1 VRVESIYLTE
11 QHQRFRMEVRDFL
24 AEAVVPFAPDWEA
37 QRRLPREAWKSFGER
52 GLLGLLHSREVGG
65 SAQDLFSSV
74 VFLEELGR
82 IGYGGLRAAVSVH
95 AYMATYYLARSG
107 NAALRQRYLAPAV
120 AGDKIAALAVTE
132 PGAGSDL
139 AGLTS
144 TVREQADHFVL
155 DGTKSMVSNGSSADF
170 YVVLARGGARSGVPS
185 GGGRGAAGLSLF
197 VVDAEGPGITIDRT
211 EPIGWRAADPA
222 TVRFEAVRVPLD
234 HVVGRLNSGFYQLMR
249 GFQLER
255 VVAAVLA
262 LGGADRSLQLTR
274 EHLVRRSAFGA
285 RLADLQA
292 VRHQVADLATNL
304 AAARELVYHAVWR
317 YQSDD
322 LGSVRECS
330 MAKLCATELATRMAD
345 TSLQL
350 HGAHGYLNDTEV
362 ARAFRDARA
371 ATIAAGPSE
380 VMRDIIAQL
389 EIDEATHSTALV
401 REGQSGQGPER
412 SPTSCPKAGDLQ
424 H

>member
-1 VRVESIYLTE
+1 MESIYFTE

-24 AEAVVPFAPDWEA
+24 TGAVVPFASGWEA

-65 SAQDLFSSV
+65 SDRDLFSSV

-82 IGYGGLRAAVSVH
+82 TGYGGMRAAVSVH

-107 NAALRQRYLAPAV
+107 GAALCQRYLTPAV

-144 TVREQADHFVL
+144 TVHEQPDHFVL

-170 YVVLARGGARSGVPS
+170 YVVLARSAVRS

-197 VVDAEGPGITIDRT
+197 VVDADSPGMTIDRT
-211 EPIGWRAADPA
+211 EPVGWRAADPA

-234 HVVGRLNSGFYQLMR
+234 QVVGRPGSGFYQLMR

-274 EHLVRRSAFGA
+274 EHLVRRGAFGA

-350 HGAHGYLNDTEV
+350 HGAHGYLDDTEV

-380 VMRDIIAQL
+380 VMRDIIARL
-389 EIDEATHSTALV
+389 EIDEATNSII
-401 REGQSGQGPER
+401 
-412 SPTSCPKAGDLQ
+412 
-424 H
+424 

>member
-1 VRVESIYLTE
+1 VRVVSIYFTE
-11 QHQRFRMEVRDFL
+11 QHQGFRKEIRDFL
-24 AEAVVPFAPDWEA
+24 AEAVVPFAPGWEA
-37 QRRLPREAWKSFGER
+37 QRQVPREAWKSLGAR

-65 SAQDLFSSV
+65 SDRDLFTSV

-82 IGYGGLRAAVSVH
+82 TGFGGLRAAVSVH

-107 NAALRQRYLAPAV
+107 GAALRQRYLAPAV

-132 PGAGSDL
+132 PAAGSDL
-139 AGLTS
+139 AGLAS
-144 TVREQADHFVL
+144 KVQEQPDHFVL

-170 YVVLARGGARSGVPS
+170 YVVLARSGTRSGAPAAGS
-185 GGGRGAAGLSLF
+185 AHGAAGLSLF
-197 VVDAEGPGITIDRT
+197 VVDADSPGITIDRT
-211 EPIGWRAADPA
+211 EPVGWRAADPA
-222 TVRFEAVRVPLD
+222 TVRFEAVQVPLD
-234 HVVGRLNSGFYQLMR
+234 QVVGRLGSGFYQLMR

-274 EHLVRRSAFGA
+274 EHLVRRAAFGA

-292 VRHQVADLATNL
+292 VRHRVADLATDL
-304 AAARELVYHAVWR
+304 AAARELVYHAAWR

-350 HGAHGYLNDTEV
+350 HGAHGYLDSTEV
-362 ARAFRDARA
+362 ARIFRDARA

-380 VMRDIIAQL
+380 VMRDIIARL
-389 EIDEATHSTALV
+389 EIDEAI
-401 REGQSGQGPER
+401 R
-412 SPTSCPKAGDLQ
+412 
-424 H
+424 

>member
-1 VRVESIYLTE
+1 MKSIYFTQ

-24 AEAVVPFAPDWEA
+24 AEAVMPFVASWEA
-37 QRRLPREAWKSFGER
+37 QRRLPQEAWKSFGKH
-52 GLLGLLHSREVGG
+52 GLLGLLHSHEVGG
-65 SAQDLFSSV
+65 SDRDLFSSV

-82 IGYGGLRAAVSVH
+82 TGNGGLRAAVSVH
-95 AYMATYYLARSG
+95 AYMATYYLAHSGSAELRRS
-107 NAALRQRYLAPAV
+107 YLVPSV

-139 AGLTS
+139 AGLAS
-144 TVREQADHFVL
+144 TVREQPDHFVL

-170 YVVLARGGARSGVPS
+170 YVVLARRSAASGVSS
-185 GGGRGAAGLSLF
+185 GSGRGAAGLSLF
-197 VVDAEGPGITIDRT
+197 VVDADSPGIAIERI
-211 EPIGWRAADPA
+211 EPVGWRAADPA
-222 TVRFEAVRVPLD
+222 TVRFESVRVPLD
-234 HVVGRLNSGFYQLMR
+234 HVVGRQGSGFYQLMR

-255 VVAAVLA
+255 VVAAALA
-262 LGGADRSLQLTR
+262 LGGADRNLQLTR
-274 EHLVRRSAFGA
+274 EHLVRRRAFGA

-292 VRHQVADLATNL
+292 VRHRVADLATDL

-330 MAKLCATELATRMAD
+330 MAKLCATELATRIAD

-350 HGAHGYLNDTEV
+350 HGAHGYLDDTEV

-380 VMRDIIAQL
+380 VMRDIIARL
-389 EIDEATHSTALV
+389 EIDEATDSSIPST
-401 REGQSGQGPER
+401 R
-412 SPTSCPKAGDLQ
+412 
-424 H
+424 

>member
-1 VRVESIYLTE
+1 MQSIYLTQ
-11 QHQRFRMEVRDFL
+11 QHQRFRIEVRDFL
-24 AEAVVPFAPDWEA
+24 TDAVMPFVTGWEV
-37 QRRLPREAWKSFGER
+37 QRRLSREAWKSFGER

-65 SAQDLFSSV
+65 SDRDLFSSV

-82 IGYGGLRAAVSVH
+82 TGYGGLRAAVSVH

-107 NAALRQRYLAPAV
+107 SAKLRQNYLAPAV
-120 AGDKIAALAVTE
+120 TGDKIAALAITE

-139 AGLTS
+139 AGLAS
-144 TVREQADHFVL
+144 TVREQPDHFLL

-170 YVVLARGGARSGVPS
+170 YVVLARRDAASGS
-185 GGGRGAAGLSLF
+185 SSSGGRGAAGFSLF
-197 VVDAEGPGITIDRT
+197 VVDADSPGITIERV
-211 EPIGWRAADPA
+211 EPVGWRAADPA
-222 TVRFEAVRVPLD
+222 TVRFESVRVPID
-234 HVVGRLNSGFYQLMR
+234 HIVGRQGSGFYQLMR

-262 LGGADRSLQLTR
+262 LGGADRNLQATR
-274 EHLVRRSAFGA
+274 EHLVRRHAFGT

-292 VRHQVADLATNL
+292 IRHRVADLATDL

-330 MAKLCATELATRMAD
+330 MAKLCATELATRIAD

-350 HGAHGYLNDTEV
+350 HGAHGYLDNTEV
-362 ARAFRDARA
+362 ARAFCDARA

-380 VMRDIIAQL
+380 VMRDIIARL
-389 EIDEATHSTALV
+389 EIDEATNSTIPPV
-401 REGQSGQGPER
+401 R
-412 SPTSCPKAGDLQ
+412 
-424 H
+424 

>member
-1 VRVESIYLTE
+1 VGVESIYFTE
-11 QHQRFRMEVRDFL
+11 RHQRFRREVRDFL
-24 AEAVVPFAPDWEA
+24 AGAIVPFAPGWEA
-37 QRRLPREAWKSFGER
+37 RRRLPRETWKSFGAQ

-65 SAQDLFSSV
+65 SDRDLFSSV

-82 IGYGGLRAAVSVH
+82 TGCGGVRAAISVH
-95 AYMATYYLARSG
+95 AYMATYYIARSG
-107 NAALRQRYLAPAV
+107 NAALRQRYLIPAV

-139 AGLTS
+139 AGLAS
-144 TVREQADHFVL
+144 TVHEEPDHFVL

-170 YVVLARGGARSGVPS
+170 FVVLARSGAPSSSS
-185 GGGRGAAGLSLF
+185 GGGSRGAAGLSLF
-197 VVDAEGPGITIDRT
+197 VVDADSSGITIDRT
-211 EPIGWRAADPA
+211 EPLGWRAADPA
-222 TVRFEAVRVPLD
+222 TVRFDAVRVPLD
-234 HVVGRLNSGFYQLMR
+234 RVVGRLASGFYQLMR

-274 EHLVRRSAFGA
+274 EHLVGRGAFGA

-292 VRHQVADLATNL
+292 VRHRVADLATDL

-330 MAKLCATELATRMAD
+330 MAKLCATELAARMAD

-350 HGAHGYLNDTEV
+350 HGAPGYLDDTEV

-380 VMRDIIAQL
+380 LMRDIIARL
-389 EIDEATHSTALV
+389 EIDEATNV
-401 REGQSGQGPER
+401 
-412 SPTSCPKAGDLQ
+412 PT
-424 H
+424 

>member
-1 VRVESIYLTE
+1 MESIYFTE
-11 QHQRFRMEVRDFL
+11 QHQGLRKEIRDFL
-24 AEAVVPFAPDWEA
+24 EGAVVPFAAGWEA
-37 QRRLPREAWKSFGER
+37 QRRLPREAWKSLGER

-65 SAQDLFSSV
+65 SDRDLFSSV

-82 IGYGGLRAAVSVH
+82 TGFGGLRAAVSVH

-107 NAALRQRYLAPAV
+107 GAALRRRYLAPAV

-132 PGAGSDL
+132 PTAGSDL
-139 AGLTS
+139 AGLAT
-144 TVREQADHFVL
+144 TVHEQPDHFVL

-170 YVVLARGGARSGVPS
+170 YVVLARSSTHAGS
-185 GGGRGAAGLSLF
+185 GRGAAGLSLF
-197 VVDAEGPGITIDRT
+197 VVDADSPGITIDRT
-211 EPIGWRAADPA
+211 EPVGWRAADPA

-234 HVVGRLNSGFYQLMR
+234 QVIGRLDSGFYQLMR

-274 EHLVRRSAFGA
+274 EHLVRRTAFGA

-292 VRHQVADLATNL
+292 VRHRVADLATDL
-304 AAARELVYHAVWR
+304 AAARELVYHAAWR

-350 HGAHGYLNDTEV
+350 HGAHGYLDGTEV
-362 ARAFRDARA
+362 ARVFRDARA

-380 VMRDIIAQL
+380 VMRDIIARL
-389 EIDEATHSTALV
+389 EIDEAV
-401 REGQSGQGPER
+401 R
-412 SPTSCPKAGDLQ
+412 
-424 H
+424 

>member
-1 VRVESIYLTE
+1 VRVESIYFTE
-11 QHQRFRMEVRDFL
+11 RHQRFRREVRDFL
-24 AEAVVPFAPDWEA
+24 AEAIVPFAASWEA
-37 QRRLPREAWKSFGER
+37 RRRLPREAWKDFGAQ

-65 SAQDLFSSV
+65 SDRDLFSSV

-82 IGYGGLRAAVSVH
+82 TGYGGVRAAISVH
-95 AYMATYYLARSG
+95 AYMATHYIARSG
-107 NAALRQRYLAPAV
+107 NAALRQRYLIPAV

-132 PGAGSDL
+132 LGAGSDL
-139 AGLTS
+139 AGLAS
-144 TVREQADHFVL
+144 TAHEEPDHFVL

-170 YVVLARGGARSGVPS
+170 FVVLARSGAPSSFS
-185 GGGRGAAGLSLF
+185 GGGSRGAAGLSLF
-197 VVDAEGPGITIDRT
+197 LVDADSPGMTVDRT
-211 EPIGWRAADPA
+211 EPLGWRAADPA

-234 HVVGRLNSGFYQLMR
+234 QVIGRLASGFYQLMR

-262 LGGADRSLQLTR
+262 LGGADRSLQLIR
-274 EHLVRRSAFGA
+274 EHLVGRSAFGA

-292 VRHQVADLATNL
+292 VRHRVADLATDL

-330 MAKLCATELATRMAD
+330 MAKLCATELAVRMAD

-350 HGAHGYLNDTEV
+350 HGAHGYLDDTEV

-380 VMRDIIAQL
+380 VMRDIIARL
-389 EIDEATHSTALV
+389 EIDEAANV
-401 REGQSGQGPER
+401 
-412 SPTSCPKAGDLQ
+412 PT
-424 H
+424 

>member
-1 VRVESIYLTE
+1 VRVESIYLDE
-11 QHQRFRMEVRDFL
+11 QHQGFRKEVRDFL
-24 AEAVVPFAPDWEA
+24 EKAVVPFAPEWEA

-65 SAQDLFSSV
+65 SDRDLFSSV

-82 IGYGGLRAAVSVH
+82 TGFGGLRAAVSVH
-95 AYMATYYLARSG
+95 AYMATYYLGRSG
-107 NAALRQRYLAPAV
+107 GAVLGQRYLAPAV

-132 PGAGSDL
+132 PEAGSDL
-139 AGLTS
+139 AGLGA
-144 TVREQADHFVL
+144 TVHEQPDHFVL

-170 YVVLARGGARSGVPS
+170 YVVLARSGARPGAISDA
-185 GGGRGAAGLSLF
+185 GRGATGLSLF
-197 VVDAEGPGITIDRT
+197 VVDASSPGITIDRT
-211 EPIGWRAADPA
+211 EPVGWRAADPA
-222 TVRFEAVRVPLD
+222 TVRFEAVRVPRD
-234 HVVGRLNSGFYQLMR
+234 QIVGRLGSGFYQLMR

-274 EHLVRRSAFGA
+274 EHLVRRGAFGV
-285 RLADLQA
+285 RLASLQA
-292 VRHQVADLATNL
+292 VRHRIADLATDL
-304 AAARELVYHAVWR
+304 AAARELVYHAAWR

-322 LGSVRECS
+322 FGSIRECS

-350 HGAHGYLNDTEV
+350 HGSHGYLDGTDV

-380 VMRDIIAQL
+380 VMRDIIARL
-389 EIDEATHSTALV
+389 EIDEAT
-401 REGQSGQGPER
+401 P
-412 SPTSCPKAGDLQ
+412 
-424 H
+424 

>member
-1 VRVESIYLTE
+1 VRVESIYFTE
-11 QHQRFRMEVRDFL
+11 RHQQFRIDVRDFL
-24 AEAVVPFAPDWEA
+24 AGAVVPFAPDWEA
-37 QRRLPREAWKSFGER
+37 RRRLPREAWKSFGEQ

-65 SAQDLFSSV
+65 SARDLFSSV

-82 IGYGGLRAAVSVH
+82 IGYGGVRAAISVH

-107 NAALRQRYLAPAV
+107 NAALRQRYLTPAV

-139 AGLTS
+139 AGLSS
-144 TVREQADHFVL
+144 TVHKQLDHFVL

-170 YVVLARGGARSGVPS
+170 YVVLARSGAPPGGPS
-185 GGGRGAAGLSLF
+185 GGGRGAVGLSLF
-197 VVDAEGPGITIDRT
+197 VVDAGSPGITIERT
-211 EPIGWRAADPA
+211 EPVGWRAADPA
-222 TVRFEAVRVPLD
+222 TVRFEAVHVPLD
-234 HVVGRLNSGFYQLMR
+234 QVVGRLHSGFYQLMR

-274 EHLVRRSAFGA
+274 EHLVRRAAFGA

-292 VRHQVADLATNL
+292 VRHQIADLATNL
-304 AAARELVYHAVWR
+304 AAARELVYHAIWR

-350 HGAHGYLNDTEV
+350 HGAHGYLDDTEV

-380 VMRDIIAQL
+380 VMRDIIARL
-389 EIDEATHSTALV
+389 EIDEANST
-401 REGQSGQGPER
+401 
-412 SPTSCPKAGDLQ
+412 T
-424 H
+424 

>member
-1 VRVESIYLTE
+1 MESIYFTE
-11 QHQRFRMEVRDFL
+11 QHQGFRKEIRDFL
-24 AEAVVPFAPDWEA
+24 EGVVVPFASGWEA
-37 QRRLPREAWKSFGER
+37 QRRVPREVWKSLGDR

-65 SAQDLFSSV
+65 SDRDLFSSV

-82 IGYGGLRAAVSVH
+82 TGFGGLRAAISVH

-107 NAALRQRYLAPAV
+107 GAALCQRYLAPAV

-132 PGAGSDL
+132 PVAGSDL
-139 AGLTS
+139 ASLAS
-144 TVREQADHFVL
+144 TVHKQSDHFVL

-170 YVVLARGGARSGVPS
+170 YVVLARSGTCSGGPS

-197 VVDAEGPGITIDRT
+197 VVDADSPGITIDRT
-211 EPIGWRAADPA
+211 EPVGWRAADPA
-222 TVRFEAVRVPLD
+222 TVRFAAVRVPLD
-234 HVVGRLNSGFYQLMR
+234 QVVGRLGSGFYQLMR

-274 EHLVRRSAFGA
+274 EHLVRRAAFGA

-292 VRHQVADLATNL
+292 VRHRVADLATDL

-330 MAKLCATELATRMAD
+330 MAKLCATELATQMAD
-345 TSLQL
+345 TSLQF
-350 HGAHGYLNDTEV
+350 HGAHGYLDGTEV
-362 ARAFRDARA
+362 ARIFRDARA

-380 VMRDIIAQL
+380 VMRDIIARL
-389 EIDEATHSTALV
+389 EIDEAS
-401 REGQSGQGPER
+401 R
-412 SPTSCPKAGDLQ
+412 
-424 H
+424 

>member
-1 VRVESIYLTE
+1 
-11 QHQRFRMEVRDFL
+11 
-24 AEAVVPFAPDWEA
+24 
-37 QRRLPREAWKSFGER
+37 
-52 GLLGLLHSREVGG
+52 LHSRDVGG

-74 VFLEELGR
+74 VFLEELSR

-107 NAALRQRYLAPAV
+107 NAALRQHYLAPAV

-144 TVREQADHFVL
+144 TVHEQPDHFVL

-170 YVVLARGGARSGVPS
+170 YVVLARSGARSGVPS

-197 VVDAEGPGITIDRT
+197 VVDADRPGIAIDRT
-211 EPIGWRAADPA
+211 EPVGWRTADPA
-222 TVRFEAVRVPLD
+222 TVHFEAVRVPLD
-234 HVVGRLNSGFYQLMR
+234 QVIGRLNSGFYQLMR

-274 EHLVRRSAFGA
+274 EHLLRRSAFGA

-292 VRHQVADLATNL
+292 IRHQVADLATNL

-350 HGAHGYLNDTEV
+350 HGAHGYLGNTEV

-380 VMRDIIAQL
+380 VMRDIIARL
-389 EIDEATHSTALV
+389 EIDEATNSTA
-401 REGQSGQGPER
+401 
-412 SPTSCPKAGDLQ
+412 
-424 H
+424 

>member
-1 VRVESIYLTE
+1 MESIYFTE
-11 QHQRFRMEVRDFL
+11 RHQRFRREVRDFL
-24 AEAVVPFAPDWEA
+24 AGAIVPFAVDWEA
-37 QRRLPREAWKSFGER
+37 RRRLPREAWRSFGAQ

-65 SAQDLFSSV
+65 SDRDLFSSV

-82 IGYGGLRAAVSVH
+82 TGYGGVRAAISVH
-95 AYMATYYLARSG
+95 AYMATYYIARSG
-107 NAALRQRYLAPAV
+107 NAALRQRYLIPAV

-139 AGLTS
+139 AGLAS
-144 TVREQADHFVL
+144 TAHEEPDHFVL

-170 YVVLARGGARSGVPS
+170 FVVLARSGAPS
-185 GGGRGAAGLSLF
+185 GGDRGAAGLSLF
-197 VVDAEGPGITIDRT
+197 VVDADSPGMTIDRT
-211 EPIGWRAADPA
+211 EPLGWRAADPA
-222 TVRFEAVRVPLD
+222 TVRFDAVRVPLD
-234 HVVGRLNSGFYQLMR
+234 QVVGRLASGFYQLMR

-274 EHLVRRSAFGA
+274 EHLVGRGAFGA

-292 VRHQVADLATNL
+292 VRHQVADLATDL

-317 YQSDD
+317 YQRDD

-330 MAKLCATELATRMAD
+330 MAKLRATELAARMAD

-350 HGAHGYLNDTEV
+350 HGAHGYLDDTEV

-380 VMRDIIAQL
+380 VMRDIIARL
-389 EIDEATHSTALV
+389 EIDEATNV
-401 REGQSGQGPER
+401 
-412 SPTSCPKAGDLQ
+412 PT
-424 H
+424 

>member
-1 VRVESIYLTE
+1 VRVESIYFTE

-24 AEAVVPFAPDWEA
+24 AGAVVPFASGWEA

-65 SAQDLFSSV
+65 SDRDLFSSV

-82 IGYGGLRAAVSVH
+82 TGYGGMRAAVSVH

-107 NAALRQRYLAPAV
+107 GAALRQRYLTPAV

-144 TVREQADHFVL
+144 TVHEQPDHFVL

-170 YVVLARGGARSGVPS
+170 YVVLARSAARS

-197 VVDAEGPGITIDRT
+197 VVDANSPGMTIDRT
-211 EPIGWRAADPA
+211 EPVGWRAADPA

-234 HVVGRLNSGFYQLMR
+234 QVVGRPGSGFYQLMR

-274 EHLVRRSAFGA
+274 EHLVRRGAFGA

-350 HGAHGYLNDTEV
+350 HGAHGYLDDTEV

-380 VMRDIIAQL
+380 VMRDIIARL
-389 EIDEATHSTALV
+389 EIDEATNSII
-401 REGQSGQGPER
+401 
-412 SPTSCPKAGDLQ
+412 
-424 H
+424 

>member
-1 VRVESIYLTE
+1 
-11 QHQRFRMEVRDFL
+11 
-24 AEAVVPFAPDWEA
+24 
-37 QRRLPREAWKSFGER
+37 
-52 GLLGLLHSREVGG
+52 
-65 SAQDLFSSV
+65 
-74 VFLEELGR
+74 
-82 IGYGGLRAAVSVH
+82 
-95 AYMATYYLARSG
+95 MATHYLARSG
-107 NAALRQRYLAPAV
+107 NAALRQRFLTPAV

-139 AGLTS
+139 AGLAS
-144 TVREQADHFVL
+144 TVHEQPDHYVL

-170 YVVLARGGARSGVPS
+170 YLVLARSGAPS
-185 GGGRGAAGLSLF
+185 RGSRGAAGLSLF
-197 VVDAEGPGITIDRT
+197 VVDAGSPGITIDRT
-211 EPIGWRAADPA
+211 EPVGWRAADPA
-222 TVRFEAVRVPLD
+222 TVRFEAVHVPLD
-234 HVVGRLNSGFYQLMR
+234 QVVGRPNSGFYQLMR

-292 VRHQVADLATNL
+292 VRHRIADLATDL
-304 AAARELVYHAVWR
+304 AAARELVYHAAWR

-350 HGAHGYLNDTEV
+350 HGAHGYLDDTEV

-380 VMRDIIAQL
+380 VMRDIIARL
-389 EIDEATHSTALV
+389 EIDEATH
-401 REGQSGQGPER
+401 
-412 SPTSCPKAGDLQ
+412 PTT
-424 H
+424 

>member
-1 VRVESIYLTE
+1 MRVESIYFTE
-11 QHQRFRMEVRDFL
+11 LHQRFRGEVRDFL
-24 AEAVVPFAPDWEA
+24 AGAIVPFAPGWEA
-37 QRRLPREAWKSFGER
+37 QRRLPREAWKSFGAQ

-65 SAQDLFSSV
+65 SDRDLFSSV

-82 IGYGGLRAAVSVH
+82 TGYGGVRAAISVH
-95 AYMATYYLARSG
+95 AYMATYYIARSG
-107 NAALRQRYLAPAV
+107 SAALRQRYLIPAV

-132 PGAGSDL
+132 PGVGSDL

-144 TVREQADHFVL
+144 TVREEPDHFVL

-170 YVVLARGGARSGVPS
+170 FVVLARSGAPSSCS
-185 GGGRGAAGLSLF
+185 GGGARGAAGLSLF
-197 VVDAEGPGITIDRT
+197 VVDADSPGMTIDRT
-211 EPIGWRAADPA
+211 EPLGWRAADPA

-234 HVVGRLNSGFYQLMR
+234 RVVGRLASGFYQLMR

-262 LGGADRSLQLTR
+262 LGGADRCLQLTR
-274 EHLVRRSAFGA
+274 EHLVGRGAFGA

-292 VRHQVADLATNL
+292 VRHRVADLATDL
-304 AAARELVYHAVWR
+304 AAARELVYHAAWR

-322 LGSVRECS
+322 WGSVRECS
-330 MAKLCATELATRMAD
+330 MAKLCATELAARMAD

-350 HGAHGYLNDTEV
+350 HGAQGYLDDTEV

-380 VMRDIIAQL
+380 VMRDIIARL
-389 EIDEATHSTALV
+389 EIDEATNV
-401 REGQSGQGPER
+401 
-412 SPTSCPKAGDLQ
+412 PT
-424 H
+424 

>member
-1 VRVESIYLTE
+1 VRVESIYFTE

-24 AEAVVPFAPDWEA
+24 AGAIVPFAPSWEA
-37 QRRLPREAWKSFGER
+37 QRRVPREAWKSFGEQ

-65 SAQDLFSSV
+65 SARDLFSSV

-82 IGYGGLRAAVSVH
+82 TGYGGLRAAVSVH

-107 NAALRQRYLAPAV
+107 DTALRQRYLAPAV

-144 TVREQADHFVL
+144 TVRAQPDHFVL

-170 YVVLARGGARSGVPS
+170 YVLLARSRARSGVPS

-197 VVDAEGPGITIDRT
+197 VVDADSPGITIDRT
-211 EPIGWRAADPA
+211 EPVGWRTADPA
-222 TVRFEAVRVPLD
+222 TVHFEAVRVPLD
-234 HVVGRLNSGFYQLMR
+234 QVVGRLDSGFYQLMR

-274 EHLVRRSAFGA
+274 EHLVRRAAFGA

-292 VRHQVADLATNL
+292 VRHRVADLATNL
-304 AAARELVYHAVWR
+304 AAARELVYHAIWR

-350 HGAHGYLNDTEV
+350 HGAHGYLDGTEV

-380 VMRDIIAQL
+380 VMRDIIARL
-389 EIDEATHSTALV
+389 EIDEAIT
-401 REGQSGQGPER
+401 
-412 SPTSCPKAGDLQ
+412 
-424 H
+424 

>member
-1 VRVESIYLTE
+1 MESIYFTE
-11 QHQRFRMEVRDFL
+11 QHEQFRREVRDFL
-24 AEAVVPFAPDWEA
+24 AGTVVPFAADWEA
-37 QRRLPREAWKSFGER
+37 QRRLPREAWKSFGEQ
-52 GLLGLLHSREVGG
+52 GLLGLLHSPEVGG
-65 SAQDLFSSV
+65 SARDLFSSV

-82 IGYGGLRAAVSVH
+82 TGYGGLRAAVSVH

-120 AGDKIAALAVTE
+120 AGGKIAALAVTE

-139 AGLTS
+139 AALTS
-144 TVREQADHFVL
+144 TVHEHPDHFVL
-155 DGTKSMVSNGSSADF
+155 DATKSMVSNGSSADF
-170 YVVLARGGARSGVPS
+170 YVVLARSGARSGVAS

-197 VVDAEGPGITIDRT
+197 VVDADSPGITIKRT
-211 EPIGWRAADPA
+211 APVGWRAADLA
-222 TVRFEAVRVPLD
+222 TVGFEAVRVPLD
-234 HVVGRLNSGFYQLMR
+234 QVVGRLSSGFYQLMR

-292 VRHQVADLATNL
+292 VRHVVAGLATDL

-330 MAKLCATELATRMAD
+330 MAKLYATELATRMAD

-350 HGAHGYLNDTEV
+350 HGASGYLDDTEV

-389 EIDEATHSTALV
+389 EIDEATNST
-401 REGQSGQGPER
+401 
-412 SPTSCPKAGDLQ
+412 T
-424 H
+424 

>member
-1 VRVESIYLTE
+1 MESIYFTE

-24 AEAVVPFAPDWEA
+24 AGAVVPFAPDWEA

-52 GLLGLLHSREVGG
+52 GLLGLLHSCEVGG

-107 NAALRQRYLAPAV
+107 TAALRQRYLVPAV

-144 TVREQADHFVL
+144 MAHEQPDHFVL

-170 YVVLARGGARSGVPS
+170 YVVLARNGARSGVPS
-185 GGGRGAAGLSLF
+185 GGGRGPVGLSLF
-197 VVDAEGPGITIDRT
+197 VIDADSPGITIDRT
-211 EPIGWRAADPA
+211 EPVGWRTADPA
-222 TVRFEAVRVPLD
+222 TVHFTGVRVPLD
-234 HVVGRLNSGFYQLMR
+234 QVVGRLNSGFYQLMR

-317 YQSDD
+317 YQSDE

-350 HGAHGYLNDTEV
+350 HGAHGYLDNTEV

-380 VMRDIIAQL
+380 VMRDIIARL
-389 EIDEATHSTALV
+389 EIDEATNSTA
-401 REGQSGQGPER
+401 
-412 SPTSCPKAGDLQ
+412 
-424 H
+424 

>member
-1 VRVESIYLTE
+1 MESIYLTE
-11 QHQRFRMEVRDFL
+11 QHQRFRLEVRDFL
-24 AEAVVPFAPDWEA
+24 AEAVVPFAPGWEA
-37 QRRLPREAWKSFGER
+37 RRRLPREAWKSFGER
-52 GLLGLLHSREVGG
+52 GLLGLLHSRDVGG

-107 NAALRQRYLAPAV
+107 NAALRQHYLAPAV

-144 TVREQADHFVL
+144 TVHEQADHFVL
-155 DGTKSMVSNGSSADF
+155 HGTKSMVSNGSSADF
-170 YVVLARGGARSGVPS
+170 YVVLARSGARSGVAS

-197 VVDAEGPGITIDRT
+197 VVDADRPGITIDRT
-211 EPIGWRAADPA
+211 EPVGWRGADPA
-222 TVRFEAVRVPLD
+222 TLCFEAVRVPLD
-234 HVVGRLNSGFYQLMR
+234 QVVGRLNSGFYQLMR

-274 EHLVRRSAFGA
+274 EHLVSRSAFGA

-292 VRHQVADLATNL
+292 IRHQVADLATNL

-345 TSLQL
+345 TCLQL
-350 HGAHGYLNDTEV
+350 HGAHGYLDNTEV

-380 VMRDIIAQL
+380 VMRDIIARL
-389 EIDEATHSTALV
+389 EIDEATNSTA
-401 REGQSGQGPER
+401 
-412 SPTSCPKAGDLQ
+412 
-424 H
+424 

>member
-1 VRVESIYLTE
+1 MESIYFTE

-24 AEAVVPFAPDWEA
+24 AEAVVPFAPGWEA
-37 QRRLPREAWKSFGER
+37 RRRLPREAWKSFGER
-52 GLLGLLHSREVGG
+52 RLLGLLHSRDVGG

-107 NAALRQRYLAPAV
+107 NAALRQHYLAPAV

-139 AGLTS
+139 ASLTS
-144 TVREQADHFVL
+144 TVHEEPDHFVL

-170 YVVLARGGARSGVPS
+170 YVVLARSGARSGVPS

-197 VVDAEGPGITIDRT
+197 VVDADRPGITIDRT
-211 EPIGWRAADPA
+211 EPVGWRIADPA
-222 TVRFEAVRVPLD
+222 TVHFEAVRVPLD
-234 HVVGRLNSGFYQLMR
+234 QVIGRLNSGFYQLMR

-274 EHLVRRSAFGA
+274 EHLLRRSAFGA

-292 VRHQVADLATNL
+292 IRHQVADLATNL

-350 HGAHGYLNDTEV
+350 HGAHGYLDNTEV

-380 VMRDIIAQL
+380 VMRDIIARL
-389 EIDEATHSTALV
+389 EIDEATNSTA
-401 REGQSGQGPER
+401 
-412 SPTSCPKAGDLQ
+412 
-424 H
+424 

>member
-1 VRVESIYLTE
+1 VESIYFTE

-24 AEAVVPFAPDWEA
+24 AEAVVPFAPGWEA
-37 QRRLPREAWKSFGER
+37 RRRLPREAWKSFGER
-52 GLLGLLHSREVGG
+52 GLLGLLHSRDVGG

-95 AYMATYYLARSG
+95 SYMATYYLARSG
-107 NAALRQRYLAPAV
+107 NAALRQHYLAPAV

-144 TVREQADHFVL
+144 MVHEQPDHFVL

-170 YVVLARGGARSGVPS
+170 YVVLARSGARSGVPS
-185 GGGRGAAGLSLF
+185 GGGHGAAGLSLF
-197 VVDAEGPGITIDRT
+197 VVDADRPGITIDRT
-211 EPIGWRAADPA
+211 EPVGWRTADPA
-222 TVRFEAVRVPLD
+222 TVHFEAVRVPLD
-234 HVVGRLNSGFYQLMR
+234 QVIGRLNSGFYQLMR

-274 EHLVRRSAFGA
+274 EHLLRRSAFGA

-350 HGAHGYLNDTEV
+350 HGAHGYLGNTEV
-362 ARAFRDARA
+362 AMAFRDARA

-380 VMRDIIAQL
+380 VMRDIIARL
-389 EIDEATHSTALV
+389 EIDEATNSTA
-401 REGQSGQGPER
+401 
-412 SPTSCPKAGDLQ
+412 
-424 H
+424 

>member
-1 VRVESIYLTE
+1 MVRVKSIYFTQ
-11 QHQRFRMEVRDFL
+11 QHQQFRAEVREFL
-24 AEAVVPFAPDWEA
+24 DKAVIPFAAEWEA

-65 SAQDLFSSV
+65 SDRDLFSSV

-82 IGYGGLRAAVSVH
+82 TGHGGLRAAVSVH

-107 NAALRQRYLAPAV
+107 HAELRRNYLAPAV
-120 AGDKIAALAVTE
+120 TGDKIAALAVTE

-139 AGLTS
+139 AGLAS
-144 TVREQADHFVL
+144 TVRVQPGHFVL

-170 YVVLARGGARSGVPS
+170 YVVLARRRTESEGSSDGGSSDGGSS

-197 VVDAEGPGITIDRT
+197 VVDADSPGITIERT
-211 EPIGWRAADPA
+211 EPVGWRAADPA
-222 TVRFEAVRVPLD
+222 TVRFESVRVPVE
-234 HVVGRLNSGFYQLMR
+234 HVVGRPDSGFYQLMR

-255 VVAAVLA
+255 VVAAALA
-262 LGGADRSLQLTR
+262 LGGADRNLLLTR
-274 EHLVRRSAFGA
+274 EHLVRRRAFGA

-292 VRHQVADLATNL
+292 VRHRVADLATDL
-304 AAARELVYHAVWR
+304 AAGRELVYHAVWR
-317 YQSDD
+317 YQADG

-330 MAKLCATELATRMAD
+330 MAKLYATELATRIAD

-350 HGAHGYLNDTEV
+350 HGAHGYLDDTEV

-380 VMRDIIAQL
+380 VMRDIIARL
-389 EIDEATHSTALV
+389 EIDESTNSTTPST
-401 REGQSGQGPER
+401 R
-412 SPTSCPKAGDLQ
+412 
-424 H
+424 